1 MPPPPYRADQVG
13 SLIRPKYL
21 NEANAAF
28 KQWIETERDHREAA
42 EDENIKKQAKTAE
55 QKAIKEAITEQVKRG
70 IVPITSGE
78 FERQI
83 FYGGFF
89 EAIDGLEVRFF
100 DLSKFRTDFPT
111 NVSLFSRHGTALLT
125 PFFRDLY

>member
-21 NEANAAF
+21 NDANAAF

-42 EDENIKKQAKTAE
+42 EDEEIKTQAKTAE
-55 QKAIKEAITEQVKRG
+55 QKAIKEAVAQQVNRG
-70 IVPITSGE
+70 IAPITSGE

-83 FYGGFF
+83 F
-89 EAIDGLEVRFF
+89 
-100 DLSKFRTDFPT
+100 
-111 NVSLFSRHGTALLT
+111 
-125 PFFRDLY
+125 

>member
-21 NEANAAF
+21 VDANAAF

-42 EDENIKKQAKTAE
+42 EDEELKKKAKAAE
-55 QKAIKEAITEQVKRG
+55 HKAIKEAIVEQVNRE

-78 FERQI
+78 FERHV

-89 EAIDGLEVRFF
+89 EAIDGIEVKFF
-100 DLSKFRTDFPT
+100 DMSKFRTDWPT
-111 NVSLFSRHGTALLT
+111 NVSFLSR
-125 PFFRDLY
+125 Y